1 MSAYL
6 VGQVSVKSEQ
16 LWNEYV
22 LGVKESLTPYEIRN
36 EANIIFRGKRSE
48 VIAGEN
54 PRNLI
59 VVIAFKNH
67 AVLQSWYLSVKYQSL
82 IELRDK
88 AADVVITFYDEY

>member
-1 MSAYL
+1 MASYL
-6 VGQVSVKSEQ
+6 VGQISVKNEQ

-22 LGVKESLTPYEIRN
+22 LGVKDSLISYE
-36 EANIIFRGKRSE
+36 AKVMFRGKRSE
-48 VIAGEN
+48 VVAGEN

-59 VVIAFKNH
+59 VVIEFKNH
-67 AVLQSWYLSVKYQSL
+67 AVSQSWFRSVKYQSL